1 MHFRTKGLLS
11 ISSLLNAAIC
21 YFSFWVMVFAT
32 SPNMDDVTLRV
43 GFYVMNLITASAFAA
58 IFVPWILV
66 YRKRNK
72 IATFIAMLPV
82 LLVCFAILAFLTLD
96 SWLNRTF

>member
-1 MHFRTKGLLS
+1 M
-11 ISSLLNAAIC
+11 
-21 YFSFWVMVFAT
+21 
-32 SPNMDDVTLRV
+32 RV

-58 IFVPWILV
+58 TFVPWILA
-66 YRKRNK
+66 YRNRNK

-82 LLVCFAILAFLTLD
+82 LLACLAILGFLTLD